1 MMFETSLKPSLLSS
15 LPNAAVG
22 LLGFILRLLLRPSSL
37 SSLEHKKSDHGDD
50 ENAFPLTVFPEL
62 VLLLFRKATVSLPFN
77 RMLFLLLPTKAPPKR
92 LVV

>member
-50 ENAFPLTVFPEL
+50 DENAFPLTVFPSS
-62 VLLLFRKATVSLPFN
+62 LLLFRKATVSLPLT
-77 RMLFLLLPTKAPPKR
+77 RPLLLPLLLPTKS
-92 LVV
+92 LVVVV

>member
-1 MMFETSLKPSLLSS
+1 

-50 ENAFPLTVFPEL
+50 DENAFPLTVFPSS
-62 VLLLFRKATVSLPFN
+62 LLLFRKATVSLPLT
-77 RMLFLLLPTKAPPKR
+77 RPLLLPLLLPTKS
-92 LVV
+92 LVVVV

>member
-22 LLGFILRLLLRPSSL
+22 LLGILRLLLRPSSL

-50 ENAFPLTVFPEL
+50 ENAFPRTVFPSS
-62 VLLLFRKATVSLPFN
+62 LLLFRKATVSLPLT
-77 RMLFLLLPTKAPPKR
+77 RPLLLLLPTTKS
-92 LVV
+92 LVVVV